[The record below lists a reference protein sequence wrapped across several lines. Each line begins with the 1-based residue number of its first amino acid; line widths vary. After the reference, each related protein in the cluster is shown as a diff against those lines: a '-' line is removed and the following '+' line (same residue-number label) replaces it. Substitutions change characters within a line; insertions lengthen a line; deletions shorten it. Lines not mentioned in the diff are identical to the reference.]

1 TPTPFHSDALIAELQ
16 DALVETWDALGIPY
30 GSAGRPSVAKT
41 DRTIP
46 LLVPQ
51 SGG

>member
-1 TPTPFHSDALIAELQ
+1 SDALIAELQ

-30 GSAGRPSVAKT
+30 ANSGRPAVAET
-41 DRTIP
+41 DRIVP
-46 LLVPQ
+46 LLVPK

>member
-41 DRTIP
+41 DRIIP
-46 LLVPQ
+46 LLVPK